1 MTAPRDRSTAVRRS
15 RASISTADIARQRA
29 ALREQLRH
37 HVNRLANR
45 ATVAEL
51 AKPDSRT
58 ALALRLVLFAD
69 ALHSSGM
76 LGSVDD
82 LNASTTERH
91 VRNVLKHAFRGEAR
105 QVERL
110 LTEVASLPIVEQ
122 ADVCKLLGEVGWRLF
137 DGDSAPTAESRA
149 G

>member
-1 MTAPRDRSTAVRRS
+1 MSSPEA
-15 RASISTADIARQRA
+15 ASQRA
-29 ALREQLRH
+29 VLREQLRH
-37 HVNRLANR
+37 HVSRLAHR

-69 ALHSSGM
+69 ALHNSGM

-82 LNASTTERH
+82 LSATSTERH
-91 VRNVLKHAFRGEAR
+91 VRGILKQAFRGDAR

-110 LTEVASLPIVEQ
+110 LADLTALPPTEQ
-122 ADVCKLLGEVGWRLF
+122 AAVCDLIGTVGWRLF
-137 DGDSAPTAESRA
+137 DGDHPPTAESRA

>member
-1 MTAPRDRSTAVRRS
+1 MTSPEGVS
-15 RASISTADIARQRA
+15 QRA
-29 ALREQLRH
+29 VLREQLRH
-37 HVNRLANR
+37 HVSRLAHR

-82 LNASTTERH
+82 LTANPAERQ
-91 VRNVLKHAFRGEAR
+91 VRGILKQAFRGNAK

-110 LTEVASLPIVEQ
+110 LSDVATLPPAEQ
-122 ADVCKLLGEVGWRLF
+122 AEICKLIGTVGWRLF
-137 DGDSAPTAESRA
+137 DGDQAPTAESRA

>member
-1 MTAPRDRSTAVRRS
+1 MTSPEAVS
-15 RASISTADIARQRA
+15 QRA
-29 ALREQLRH
+29 VLREQLRH
-37 HVNRLANR
+37 HVSRLVHR

-82 LNASTTERH
+82 LAASPAERQ
-91 VRNVLKHAFRGEAR
+91 VRGILKQAFRGNAK

-110 LTEVASLPIVEQ
+110 LADVTTLPPAEQ
-122 ADVCKLLGEVGWRLF
+122 AEVCKLIGTVGWRLF
-137 DGDSAPTAESRA
+137 DGDQAPTAESRA